1 LPRLENLDLNLL
13 RTFEAVYAERSI
25 TRAAKVLHV
34 TQPAVSNA
42 LNRLRDSLGD
52 PLFIRGRKGMAPTTF
67 ADGFAPSVHKALDAI
82 RDGLRAGEAFA
93 AASSRRR
100 FRVSMNDPAE
110 ALFLKPLVV
119 RCVADAPNIDVLCNF
134 VGEWDMANQM
144 AMGALDVAIEIPIA
158 KDDRLHRASLIHES
172 YACLVRPGHPW
183 AGEPL
188 TMERYLALGHVHVS
202 ARRSGLGHVDQVLAN
217 LNLERTIKARLRSPS
232 SAADIVRATDFA
244 MTMPERFAE
253 YYGLEPLPLPFAA
266 PSLDWQLYWPAR
278 LENDPANQ
286 WLRGQLLE
294 IAAEHRRTASTSPT
308 ARPAHR

>member
-1 LPRLENLDLNLL
+1 LLRLENLDLNLL
-13 RTFEAVYAERSI
+13 RTFDAVYAERSI

-42 LNRLRDSLGD
+42 LNRLRESLGD
-52 PLFIRGRKGMAPTTF
+52 ALFIRGRREMIPTPF
-67 ADGFAPSVHKALDAI
+67 ADSFAPSVHRALDAI
-82 RDGLRAGEAFA
+82 RDGLRTGGAFA

-110 ALFLKPLVV
+110 ARFLKPLVV
-119 RCVADAPNIDVLCNF
+119 RCVSAAPNVDVFCNF
-134 VGEWDMANQM
+134 IGEWDMANQM
-144 AMGALDVAIEIPIA
+144 AIGALDIAIEIPIA

-172 YACLVRPGHPW
+172 YACLVRPGHPY
-183 AGEPL
+183 AGRSL
-188 TMERYLALGHVHVS
+188 TMEAYLALGHIHVS
-202 ARRSGLGHVDQVLAN
+202 ARRSGLGHIDQALAN
-217 LNLERTIKARLRSPS
+217 LNLERAIKARLRSPS

-253 YYGLEPLPLPFAA
+253 YYGLEPLPLPFPA

-294 IAAEHRRTASTSPT
+294 IAAEHRRAATAPQP
-308 ARPAHR
+308 PAP